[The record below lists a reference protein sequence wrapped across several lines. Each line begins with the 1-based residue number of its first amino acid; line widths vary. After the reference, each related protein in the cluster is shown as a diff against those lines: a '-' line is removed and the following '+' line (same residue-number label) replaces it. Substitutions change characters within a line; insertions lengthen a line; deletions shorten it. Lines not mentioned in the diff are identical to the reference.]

1 MKTSSILLTAGFILL
16 PFCFSTLFAQQQN
29 AGPEKK
35 ITIIK
40 RTVEADGT
48 EVTETIVKKGK
59 TAENFDVDKFVQ
71 ENRDDKNNIEVT
83 VTEANDDQNVWTL
96 GNALKNLN
104 WSSSFDDKSAFLG
117 VEEDSDEDE
126 DQPGLVVQITRGAA
140 ADIAGLRDNDKILA
154 LNGTKTDKWADLST
168 VVQASKPGDKLTI
181 NYSRNGKQATTEAVL
196 TTRKDIKRDIVCA
209 PKGVLGVFDND
220 DDDRDNGV
228 AVSVSKNSAIGL
240 AGLESGDAIFQLN
253 DTPIADFEDI
263 TDFMAYAKPG
273 EKVMVGYEHEGQRK
287 SVEVALGAQKGLM
300 KLQDFDFQIPEINLK
315 GLENMKFDFPSKLDY
330 TVKQK
335 EACLGVYSHGNEG
348 HGAAIQSFTSE
359 SAAQEGGML
368 AGDVILSVNSQLVN
382 GHSELWD
389 EIAKYNTGDKVQVA
403 YEREGKSMQI
413 QASLKA
419 CQDKSRVEISE
430 ETENGKDVNRR
441 FYTWNWDNNDQ
452 RRLKETRIII
462 IRKAGEGD
470 GTKVNL
476 DPNAKPAQDR
486 SLTLQAFRAFP
497 NPSQGQITVEFKGE
511 PVATVVSL
519 LDMSGRQLFREELN
533 AFDGNYSQQFDL
545 TAYAKGTILVHVLQ
559 GDKVYTEQ
567 VIVN

>member
-1 MKTSSILLTAGFILL
+1 MKTSSILLAAGFILL
-16 PFCFSTLFAQQQN
+16 PFCFSPLFAQQQN

-40 RTVEADGT
+40 RTVEADGS

-59 TAENFDVDKFVQ
+59 AAENFDVDKFVQ

-83 VTEANDDQNVWTL
+83 VTEGDEDQNVWSL
-96 GNALKNLN
+96 GNAMKNLN
-104 WSSSFDDKSAFLG
+104 WVTGCDDKSAFLG
-117 VEEDSDEDE
+117 VEEDSDEDAN
-126 DQPGLVVQITRGAA
+126 QPGLVVQITRGAA
-140 ADIAGLRDNDKILA
+140 ADKAGLRDNDKILS
-154 LNGTKTDKWADLST
+154 LNGTQTDKWADLST
-168 VVQASKPGDKLTI
+168 IVQASKPGDELKI
-181 NYSRNGKQATTEAVL
+181 SYSRNGKQATTEAVL
-196 TTRKDIKRDIVCA
+196 TTRNDIKCDIVCA
-209 PKGVLGVFDND
+209 PKGVLGVFDSYSD
-220 DDDRDNGV
+220 KQGNG
-228 AVSVSKNSAIGL
+228 AVVTVSKNSAVGK
-240 AGLESGDAIFQLN
+240 AGLVDGDIIFQLN
-253 DTPIADFEDI
+253 DASVADFEDI
-263 TDFMAYAKPG
+263 TDFMAYSKPG
-273 EKVMVGYEHEGQRK
+273 ETVMVGYLHEGRRNNA
-287 SVEVALGAQKGLM
+287 EVVLEEQKGLM
-300 KLQDFDFQIPEINLK
+300 KLQDFDFQMPEINLK

-335 EACLGVYSHGNEG
+335 EACLGVYSSGTEDR
-348 HGAAIQSFTSE
+348 GAAIQSFTSE
-359 SAAQEGGML
+359 SAAQDAGML
-368 AGDVILSVNSQLVN
+368 PGDVILSVNSQLVN
-382 GHSELWD
+382 SHSELWD
-389 EIAKYNTGDKVQVA
+389 EIAKYKTGEQVQVA
-403 YEREGKSMQI
+403 YERDGKSLQV
-413 QASLKA
+413 QAILKS

-441 FYTWNWDNNDQ
+441 FYTWNWDNNDR

-519 LDMSGRQLFREELN
+519 FDMSGRQLFREELN
-533 AFDGNYSQQFDL
+533 AFDGNYTQQFDL